1 MTINSRLR
9 VSASLV
15 LVTVLGAVHC
25 GHVPDVSNG
34 NKTIQSGGSG
44 DSGGDAGM
52 TSTSGGTTGIN
63 TGPGNDAGSNGACDP
78 SNGADCGGASNLPD
92 PTCGDGLLNVD
103 GEVCDDGNT
112 DSSDGCTADCKQIEV
127 NYACPTPGK
136 PCVSTVK
143 CGDSV
148 ITGNEQCD
156 DGNTKAGDGCSK
168 TCQTEAGWSCEV
180 MGLPCS
186 AAKCGDGILVGNEE
200 CEYAAGETVG
210 AKPGCSADCKIVSPY
225 DCAATPPFA
234 CATTTCGNKI
244 VERWEQ
250 CDDGNALPFDGCYK
264 CQNEPSCTNGVCK
277 SVCGDGQR
285 FDDEACDDG
294 NNKGGD
300 GCSSTCTVETGF
312 VCADIVDQPPASI
325 HQPIVMRDFVGQG
338 HGLLGHAEHID
349 FNHLGGS
356 GVLGILDP
364 TLGASDRPV
373 YACPGGD
380 CTMNPGHLYNGGGT
394 PTRPNMS
401 TAANFAQWYT
411 DVPGVNMTL
420 PGEVLLTHRAD
431 GSYLYD
437 SQELH
442 DNGDGVQID
451 FFDPIHKQGWVGA
464 GSESMASCSPDRNV
478 SFTTETHF
486 WFEYQGGEH
495 FKFSGD
501 DDTWVFV
508 NGKLAIDLGGLHVR
522 LNGQFDLDDDTDG
535 AGPDTADGTAMVVT
549 DLQKTAFKVDLGL
562 KPNGIYEA
570 VMFQAE
576 RNECGSN
583 FTVTLKDF
591 NKPKSKCQSTCGD
604 GIVASDEVC
613 DDGKNDGSYGGCMP
627 GCKAL
632 GPYCGDGKKQA
643 TEACDDGV
651 NLSQYGG
658 CAPGCVLGPSCGD
671 GKVQS
676 GFEQCDDGVNSG
688 AYGDCAKG
696 CVFGPRCGDGILQ
709 PKYEECDDGN
719 RKNGDACD
727 ANCKLNVVR

>member
-15 LVTVLGAVHC
+15 LVSLLGAVHC

-34 NKTIQSGGSG
+34 SKSIQSAGS
-44 DSGGDAGM
+44 SEAEAGM
-52 TSTSGGTTGIN
+52 TGSTSGGTTGLI
-63 TGPGNDAGSNGACDP
+63 TGPSGDAGANGACDP
-78 SNGADCGGASNLPD
+78 SNGDDCGGAGNTPD

-112 DSSDGCTADCKQIEV
+112 DSSDGCTADCTQIEV

-136 PCVSTVK
+136 ACVSTVK

-156 DGNTKAGDGCSK
+156 DGNSKAGDGCSK
-168 TCQTEAGWSCEV
+168 TCQLEPGWSCEV
-180 MGLPCS
+180 MGLACT
-186 AAKCGDGILVGNEE
+186 AAKCGDGVLAGLEE

-210 AKPGCSADCKIVSPY
+210 SKAGCSADCKIVSPY
-225 DCAATPPFA
+225 DCATTPPFA
-234 CATTTCGNKI
+234 CAMTTCGNKA

-264 CQNEPSCTNGVCK
+264 CQNEPSCTDGVCK

-294 NNKGGD
+294 NNRDGD
-300 GCSSTCTVETGF
+300 GCSSTCSVETGF
-312 VCADIVDQPPASI
+312 ACTDIVDQPPDSI
-325 HQPIVMRDFVGQG
+325 HLPVILRDFVGQG
-338 HGLLGHAEHID
+338 HGLMGHAEHID
-349 FNHLGGS
+349 FNHLLGS
-356 GVLGILDP
+356 GVLGIVDTNLDP
-364 TLGASDRPV
+364 NDRPV
-373 YACPGGD
+373 YACPGGNCD
-380 CTMNPGHLYNGGGT
+380 MNPGHLYNGGGT
-394 PTRPNMS
+394 PSRPNMS
-401 TAANFAQWYT
+401 NAANFAQWYT
-411 DVPGVNMTL
+411 DVPGVNLTL
-420 PGEVLLTHRAD
+420 PSEVLLTHRAD

-442 DNGDGVQID
+442 DNGEGVQIN

-464 GSESMASCSPDRNV
+464 GFESMATCNPDRNV

-508 NGKLAIDLGGLHVR
+508 NGKLAIDLGGLHGR

-535 AGPDTADGTAMVVT
+535 AGADTADGTATAVT
-549 DLQKTAFKVDLGL
+549 DLKKTAFKIDLGL
-562 KPNGIYEA
+562 KPNGIYEV

-604 GIVASDEVC
+604 GVVASDEVC

-627 GCKAL
+627 GCKAR
-632 GPYCGDGKKQA
+632 GPYCGDGKKAAQ
-643 TEACDDGV
+643 EACDDGV

-658 CAPGCVLGPSCGD
+658 CAPGCVLGPTCGD

-688 AYGDCAKG
+688 AYGKCAKG
-696 CVFGPRCGDGILQ
+696 CVFGPRCGDGVLQ
-709 PKYEECDDGN
+709 SKYEECDDGN
-719 RKNGDACD
+719 HKNGDDCD
-727 ANCKLNVVR
+727 PNCKLNTVK

>member
-1 MTINSRLR
+1 MTNSSRLR
-9 VSASLV
+9 VSACLV
-15 LVTVLGAVHC
+15 LAALVGAVHC
-25 GHVPDVSNG
+25 GNPPDIVNQGTEIEASAGSDDGGGSAVSH
-34 NKTIQSGGSG
+34 GGSG
-44 DSGGDAGM
+44 IITSSGDAGD
-52 TSTSGGTTGIN
+52 S
-63 TGPGNDAGSNGACDP
+63 ACDP
-78 SNGADCGGASNLPD
+78 SNGDLCGGAGNTPD
-92 PTCGDGLLNVD
+92 PTCGDGALNVD

-112 DSSDGCTADCKQIEV
+112 VSSDGCTADCKQIEV

-136 PCVSTVK
+136 ACVSTVK

-168 TCQTEAGWSCEV
+168 TCQIESGWSCDV

-186 AAKCGDGILVGNEE
+186 AAKCGDGILVGNEQ
-200 CEYAAGETVG
+200 CEYADGETVG
-210 AKPGCSADCKIVSPY
+210 AKAGCSADCQILSPY
-225 DCAATPPFA
+225 DCATTSPFA
-234 CATTTCGNKI
+234 CATTTCGNKV

-250 CDDGNALPFDGCYK
+250 CDDGNNLPFDGCYK
-264 CQNEPSCTNGVCK
+264 CQNEPSCVDGVCK

-294 NNKGGD
+294 NLRDND

-312 VCADIVDQPPASI
+312 ACTDIVDQPPDSI
-325 HQPIVMRDFVGQG
+325 HQPIIMRDFVGQG
-338 HGLLGHAEHID
+338 RSLMGHAEHID

-356 GVLGILDP
+356 GVRGILDP
-364 TLGASDRPV
+364 TLGANDRPV

-394 PTRPNMS
+394 PNRPNMS
-401 TAANFAQWYT
+401 NAANFGQWYT

-420 PGEVLLTHRAD
+420 PSEVVLTHRGD

-437 SQELH
+437 SQEPH
-442 DNGDGVQID
+442 DNGDGVMID

-464 GSESMASCSPDRNV
+464 GMESLACDTPRNV

-522 LNGQFDLDDDTDG
+522 LNGQFDLDDNVT
-535 AGPDTADGTAMVVT
+535 ATAHVADGTAMVVT
-549 DLQKTAFKVDLGL
+549 DLQTTPFKVDLGL
-562 KPNGIYEA
+562 KPNGIYEV

-591 NKPKSKCQSTCGD
+591 NKPKSKCQSSCGD

-613 DDGKNDGSYGGCMP
+613 DDGKNDGSYGGCAP
-627 GCKAL
+627 GCKAR
-632 GPYCGDGKKQA
+632 GPYCGDGKKQSA
-643 TEACDDGV
+643 EACDDGV

-658 CAPGCVLGPSCGD
+658 CAPGCVKGPTCGD

-688 AYGDCAKG
+688 SYGKCAKG
-696 CVFGPRCGDGILQ
+696 CVFGPRCGDNVLQ
-709 PKYEECDDGN
+709 SMYEQCDDGN
-719 RKNGDACD
+719 HKSSDDCD
-727 ANCKLNVVR
+727 PNCKLYQVK